1 VGKWCYA
8 RELNVE
14 TSSSESRSY
23 CVAVDEALVLDVV
36 KVEGSK
42 ASSGVK
48 FKGQS
53 RAANHDARLNLSP

>member
-1 VGKWCYA
+1 MGKWCYA

-14 TSSSESRSY
+14 TSPSESRSH
-23 CVAVDEALVLDVV
+23 CVAVDEVLVLDVV

-42 ASSGVK
+42 ASGGVK

-53 RAANHDARLNLSP
+53 RAPNHTARLNLSP